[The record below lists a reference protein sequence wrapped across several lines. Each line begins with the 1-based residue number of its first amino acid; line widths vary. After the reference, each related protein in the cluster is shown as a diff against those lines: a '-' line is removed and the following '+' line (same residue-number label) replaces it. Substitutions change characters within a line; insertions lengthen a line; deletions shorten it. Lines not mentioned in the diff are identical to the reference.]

1 MNKPIDVFKDFK
13 NPEQSGKKHRLA
25 ISKFLKDDEH
35 SVLAITSI
43 QGSGKTTAIVDKFS
57 ENKDAILLTQ
67 SNSKID
73 ELVTIINNRYPDLEY
88 KAIYGLERACSTYRS
103 DDGIKA
109 EVSRLRKIGI
119 LTEDIHRMICE
130 DDECG
135 FITLDKE
142 MNGRI
147 IESVARFEAQIT
159 MGKQFHNMHWNRLIL
174 IDEAD
179 GLLNQR
185 QTSITVM
192 PYDHSRLPID
202 AKYAQY
208 LPEIHTVKAPDGTLK
223 ELIATYR
230 ELIKDIDT
238 NEFLIRNITDTIR
251 LLTHGFYSVENKII
265 SELAPLFFIFQKIL
279 ENRMKLVIGT
289 ATMRN
294 HRINFRRMEA
304 YYLIAMELQTEY
316 LIERWSKIGAENA
329 EDHKK
334 YLEQSDFL
342 NKIDG
347 TIKEFEADFF
357 PGFQMVFALQ
367 SNRHSYSYTH
377 YRKAFVGKDGRVDE
391 ELRKETWNELRSEII
406 VAVRFYEMQS
416 KKRPE
421 KILLISFRP
430 VVDEIERY
438 RRKLKKNRNFSHDP
452 IFRNVTALPLFS
464 NRMHGINANL
474 DGYDLILTIGD
485 PLDPVTAKFATD
497 TGVVELRNKRGFR
510 ITEDADPAIKEML
523 YITMLSELLEAFHR
537 GRSELPIVALSNF
550 LTPAQKPDSD
560 IVRKIL
566 ENDNFTLINVF
577 VKLWHIKHGKRTPQM
592 EVFLKSLYEEI
603 GFEFK

>member
-13 NPEQSGKKHRLA
+13 NPEQSGKKHRSA
-25 ISKFLKDDEH
+25 ITKFLKDDEH

-67 SNSKID
+67 SNDKID
-73 ELVTIINNRYPDLEY
+73 ELVTIINNRHPDLEY

-109 EVSRLRKIGI
+109 EVSRLRKIGV

-130 DDECG
+130 DDERG

-159 MGKQFHNMHWNRLIL
+159 LGKQFHNMHWNRLIL

-185 QTSITVM
+185 QTSIIEM
-192 PYDHSRLPID
+192 PYEHERLQDTP
-202 AKYAQY
+202 Y
-208 LPEIHTVKAPDGTLK
+208 LPEIHRVKAPDGMLK

-238 NEFLIRNITDTIR
+238 NEFLIRNTTDTIR

-265 SELAPLFFIFQKIL
+265 SELAPLFFIFQKVL

-304 YYLIAMELQTEY
+304 YYQIALELQTEY
-316 LIERWSKIGAENA
+316 LIERWSKTGAENV

-342 NKIDG
+342 NKLDG

-377 YRKAFVGKDGRVDE
+377 YRKAFAGKDGRMDE

-497 TGVVELRNKRGFR
+497 TGVVELRNKRGFK

-592 EVFLKSLYEEI
+592 EVFLKPLYEEI